1 MADNLTQ
8 IHISATPPEG
18 TFDDQQLSNVG
29 VETPAVV
36 VPTPSLPDV
45 GTGIPTQAQVEVI
58 LSGFGEENIPDPRLF
73 KFLPD
78 IADVSDLFTKQLTK
92 GLQDIYAASDYYTK
106 LVDKAPEDIVVTS
119 DVFDRVVTF
128 NRVVDDGPY
137 FAERYYAYSTD
148 HYDYTVGPSVWDVVE
163 YLLGKGFEDAL
174 VNTDS
179 VAKLIEPGLR
189 DQFGYSDVTSF
200 LVAPNYLEVLALA
213 ERFSQLI
220 DKAPQDQL
228 AGLSDVVVLDPTKG
242 VVETTTTS
250 EQYVFNIEAE
260 YRDQVAMTDDWL
272 GAANIDD
279 DEYAFVE
286 KVLVDEVVNSDLFS
300 RVVDYNRTYLETA
313 AISEYF
319 AQLFEQARLDS
330 VANTDLNWF
339 DVNTDYRETL
349 ALAERFA
356 VVVEK
361 PLNDQFSYS
370 DLVTLQPTKGAADAV
385 ATSEQYAFGIE
396 AVYEE
401 LLDATDDIL
410 GQANADD
417 DEYAD
422 FTKVAQDFIAISE
435 VFSGEYTKPL
445 YETLANTDSVAQLV
459 ETPRYETVINA
470 DQVGKAVGVVVL
482 DNQYSVDY
490 YFLEGYVAALY
501 ATDVVDFTVGPG
513 FADSFATSDYFDRVV
528 DYKREPIETTTTAD
542 TWTSDFTRVVELQL
556 NGLQERLIFVASVV
570 KADIATTSETLD
582 KVVEQ
587 PQSDQTST
595 SEQYMF
601 AVVAEYSDQV
611 TMTDDALGVANI
623 DDDEYATIEKV
634 VIDTLGLSDSF
645 VTQIGF
651 NRFPEDLLVLAEEVA
666 LEYAQTKLDAT
677 TTSDQ
682 ASFVAAPEYRELLAL
697 VETVAKDY
705 TTPQTDSIAQSD
717 VAYLNPNKGL
727 VETTT
732 TSDLNYFGIQPGV
745 ADTATTSEVIT
756 NAVSTIY
763 NDTVQSSDVASFAIE
778 PGPVELVN
786 TSETIAKLSEIVYSE
801 LGSIS
806 EQFEQTLDKPF
817 SETANTSEYIEFAIT
832 FYRTY
837 LELIGTSE
845 QLVYSVGKGLV
856 DQTTTTDQLAS
867 EVSAVQLDVTVTSDE
882 LMGSTLRILADQTY
896 FLDDNFVQPDYFGA
910 ALVAKDEASFEV
922 KPVAQD
928 SLSIPADVYSLEILP
943 GYVDQA
949 TTSEQLVFERTYN
962 LSDIVYMSDDVLGA
976 ANIDDDEYAQVGK
989 SLLELV
995 SSSDYVTTQTTFLRS
1010 FDEVGSSSDQIVF
1023 GYDKSITEVSTTS
1036 EAIGMGVSTVLSD
1049 TSTTSETYS
1058 NSLNKGAADTATT
1071 SEYRWANN
1079 QSYLNSTY
1087 TAVGYVGTN
1096 YTI

>member
-8 IHISATPPEG
+8 IHLTATPPEG
-18 TFDDQQLSNVG
+18 NFDDQQLSNVG
-29 VETPAVV
+29 VETPTVV
-36 VPTPSLPDV
+36 VPVPSLPDV
-45 GTGIPTQAQVEVI
+45 GTGVPTQAKVEVI
-58 LSGFGEENIPDPRLF
+58 LSGFGEENVPDPRLF
-73 KFLPD
+73 KFNPD
-78 IADVSDLFTKQLTK
+78 IAKVSDLYTKQVTK
-92 GLQDIYAASDYYTK
+92 GLQDIFTTSDYNTK
-106 LVDKAPEDIVVTS
+106 LVGKGAEDTVVST
-119 DVFDRVVTF
+119 DVFNRVVTF

-163 YLLGKGFEDAL
+163 YLLGKSYADAL
-174 VNTDS
+174 VSSDS

-189 DQFGYSDVTSF
+189 DQFGYSDVVSK
-200 LVAPNYLEVLALA
+200 LVAPNYLEVLALT

-220 DKAPQDQL
+220 DKALQDQL
-228 AGLSDVVVLDPTKG
+228 AGISDVVVKNPTKG
-242 VVETTTTS
+242 VAETANTS
-250 EQYVFNIEAE
+250 EQYVFNILAE

-286 KVLVDEVVNSDLFS
+286 KVLVDDVINSDDFS

-313 AISEYF
+313 VVAEYF
-319 AQLFEQARLDS
+319 AQLIKPLKLDTTTTS
-330 VANTDLNWF
+330 DLKWF
-339 DVNTDYRETL
+339 DVGAEYREALTL
-349 ALAERFA
+349 VERFA
-356 VVVEK
+356 VVVTK
-361 PLNDQFSYS
+361 PLSDQFGYS
-370 DLVTLQPTKGAADAV
+370 DLVTLQPNKGAADAV

-410 GQANADD
+410 GQANTDD

-422 FTKVAQDFIAISE
+422 FTKVAQDFIATSE

-445 YETLANTDSVAQLV
+445 YETLASSDSVAQLV
-459 ETPRYETVINA
+459 ETPRYETVTNS
-470 DQVGKAVGVVVL
+470 DQVGKAVGVLVL

-501 ATDVVDFTVGPG
+501 ATDVASFQVGPG
-513 FADSFATSDYFDRVV
+513 FADSTTTSDYFDRVV
-528 DYKREPIETTTTAD
+528 DYKREPAETTTTAD
-542 TWTSDFTRVVELQL
+542 TWSSDFTRVVQLQL
-556 NGLQERLIFVASVV
+556 NGMQERLVFVASVV
-570 KADIATTSETLD
+570 KTDVATTNETID

-587 PQSDQTST
+587 PQSDQTTT

-601 AVVAEYSDQV
+601 AVAAVYSDQV
-611 TMTDDALGVANI
+611 TMTDDALGFANI
-623 DDDEYATIEKV
+623 DDDEYATVQKV
-634 VIDTLGLSDSF
+634 VVDTLGLSDSF
-645 VTQIGF
+645 ITQIGF
-651 NRFPEDLLVLAEEVA
+651 NRFPEDLLALAETVA
-666 LEYAQTKLDAT
+666 LNYAQSKLDT
-677 TTSDQ
+677 STTSDQ
-682 ASFVAAPEYRELLAL
+682 ASFVVAPEYRETLAL
-697 VETVAKDY
+697 LEAVAKDY
-705 TTPQTDSIAQSD
+705 TAPQSDTVAQTD
-717 VAYLNPNKGL
+717 VAYLNPGKGL
-727 VETTT
+727 VETTS
-732 TSDLNYFGIQPGV
+732 TSDVNYFGIQPGV
-745 ADTATTSEVIT
+745 ADTAATSEVIT
-756 NAVSTIY
+756 SAVSTVY
-763 NDTVQSSDVASFAIE
+763 NDTVQRSDTASFAIE
-778 PGPVELVN
+778 HVPVELVN
-786 TSETIAKLSEIVYSE
+786 TSETIAKLSEVVYSE
-801 LGSIS
+801 LSSIS
-806 EQFEQTLDKPF
+806 EQFANALDKSF
-817 SETANTSEYIEFAIT
+817 TETASTSEYVEFAIT

-837 LELIGTSE
+837 LELVGTSE

-856 DQTTTTDQLAS
+856 DQTTTSEQIAN
-867 EVSAVQLDVTVTSDE
+867 EVSAVKLDVALTSDE

-910 ALVAKDEASFEV
+910 ALVAKDVASFEV

-928 SLSIPADVYSLEILP
+928 VLSIPADQYSLEILP
-943 GYVDQA
+943 GIVDQA
-949 TTSEQLVFERTYN
+949 TTSEQLIYERTYN

-1023 GYDKSITEVSTTS
+1023 GYGKSITEVSTTS
-1036 EAIGMGVSTVLSD
+1036 EVIGMGVSTVLSD

-1058 NSLNKGAADTATT
+1058 NSPNKGVADTTT
-1071 SEYRWANN
+1071 MSEYRWANN

-1087 TAVGYVGTN
+1087 TAAGYVGTN